1 MTASVVPKNVR
12 CSFSSNK
19 YYKAVASVDK
29 LTAQSNNVRL
39 CHVFPTH
46 DNFADRHLG
55 ITEEDAAVMLE
66 EIHVNVSIFCFETIY
81 TALDEI

>member
-1 MTASVVPKNVR
+1 M
-12 CSFSSNK
+12 
-19 YYKAVASVDK
+19 DK

-55 ITEEDAAVMLE
+55 VTEEDAAVMLE
-66 EIHVNVSIFCFETIY
+66 EIHVNVSIFSLHKVLQSNTIERSRSNV
-81 TALDEI
+81 T